1 MRPPNLETFQNTL
14 FQIRVVLLN
23 RATEEILQQ
32 CKVVDWNLIFILEIP
47 TKTKILNL
55 HKTHCSKFLVE
66 QIKYL

>member
-55 HKTHCSKFLVE
+55 HMTHIVLNS
-66 QIKYL
+66 